1 MTAAVIVLALIVLG
15 LFLGWRREWI
25 QHIQTFR
32 ELSAARVQIVALRA
46 EVTELRE
53 ANDAAKVES
62 SSRRL
67 LAALGVVAPDDAR
80 RGG

>member
-1 MTAAVIVLALIVLG
+1 MTAAVVVLALIVLG

-25 QHIQTFR
+25 QHIKTFN

-46 EVTELRE
+46 EVRGLRE
-53 ANDAAKVES
+53 ADDAAKVAS

-67 LAALGVVAPDDAR
+67 LDALGVVDRDAAR